1 MRRAYTRRSRQPL
14 YRRNNNTT
22 RTVRRAFSGLSAA
35 TSSPSTL
42 YSQQV
47 ISDPNH
53 LLKYWNGIQYGLNSE
68 DEKIFQQTS
77 NASTYGYLTVA
88 GFQTLLSQYRLQDG
102 REPVRVFYD
111 LGSGL
116 GMPNVIAAT
125 LVPTIQ
131 KSVGIELSSQR
142 VREANQ
148 VLNAIR
154 SDHPDI
160 SARVNFINGDILST
174 QWSYGDADIIW
185 ISSLCF
191 SPEIGDKIAERLNT
205 ELRKGTHVLTSK
217 AMPRL
222 NHSKYNKFTAAM
234 SWAATSEVN
243 HYII

>member
-1 MRRAYTRRSRQPL
+1 MRRANTRRSRQQLP
-14 YRRNNNTT
+14 YRRNTT
-22 RTVRRAFSGLSAA
+22 RIARRVASAPPTSLS
-35 TSSPSTL
+35 TSN
-42 YSQQV
+42 YSLQV
-47 ISDPNH
+47 ASEPNQ
-53 LLKYWNGIQYGLNSE
+53 LMKYWNGIQHNLNSE
-68 DEKIFQQTS
+68 DEKLFQQTA

-88 GFQTLLSQYRLQDG
+88 GFQTFLDQYRAHGG

-131 KSVGIELSSQR
+131 KSVGVELSSQR

-148 VLNAIR
+148 VLTAFR
-154 SDHPDI
+154 GDHPDI
-160 SARVNFINGDILST
+160 AARVHFINGDILSQ
-174 QWSYGDADIIW
+174 QWSYGDADMIW

-191 SPEIGDKIAERLNT
+191 SPEMADKTTERLNS
-205 ELRKGTHVLTSK
+205 ELRKGTHVFTSK

-222 NHSKYNKFTAAM
+222 AHTRYNKFTAAM
-234 SWAATSEVN
+234 SWTAASEVN